1 MIRIR
6 LSLVMGIFAA
16 APAMLSVTPAT
27 AQETPKNLQLRIPAD
42 RNWIFDA
49 EHPARFALELNS
61 PKPGI
66 AGELQIDIRTD
77 FGEPIA
83 SRKAAYAFTV
93 DSATVKGGFRSR
105 VNAEIGV
112 LSPGFYQAYFIAGAD
127 TLRHIFFGYEPE
139 RIVSEPDGKADLKKF
154 WRKTLAEL
162 KGVAPDYRMT
172 PLADAST
179 PERAVYE
186 VQMQSLEGETLRGYW
201 AVPEDGRKHPAVVVY
216 QGYGAT
222 TWIPK
227 PTDYPGWC
235 VLVIPPRGQGL
246 NKTWNRFGEWIS
258 YGLDSPWHYYY
269 RGAFADTVRSIDFVF
284 AQSGFDGRNLFAT
297 GISQG
302 GGLTL
307 VAASLDRRVRA
318 AAPIVPFL
326 GDFPDY
332 FRLVPWPAS
341 LVFEGAEKQHVTREA
356 VFNLLSY
363 FDLKNLCRRI
373 ECPVLM
379 GFGLQDVIT
388 PPHTNFAAYNPIRA
402 PKRWIC
408 YPESGHYAAYDN
420 MDIWIA
426 ESTRFFHTP
435 MKTSNR

>member
-1 MIRIR
+1 MNRTTIF
-6 LSLVMGIFAA
+6 LVTGLLAA
-16 APAMLSVTPAT
+16 APAAAV
-27 AQETPKNLQLRIPAD
+27 AQKASEKLQLHIPTD

-49 EHPARFALELNS
+49 EHPACFTLELTS
-61 PKPGI
+61 PEAGI
-66 AGELQIDIRTD
+66 ASDLRIDIRTD
-77 FGEPIA
+77 FGEPVT
-83 SRKAAYAFTV
+83 SGKAAYAFTS
-93 DSATVKGGFRSR
+93 DSVAPQDGFRSR
-105 VNAEIGV
+105 ANTRADNLG
-112 LSPGFYQAYFIAGAD
+112 PGFYQAYFIAGTD

-139 RIVSEPDGKADLKKF
+139 RIVSEPDGKADLKQF
-154 WRKTLAEL
+154 WRRTLAEL
-162 KGVAPDYRMT
+162 KRVKPEYRAV
-172 PLADAST
+172 PLADSST

-186 VQMQSLEGETLRGYW
+186 VQMQSLGGETLRGYW
-201 AVPEDGRKHPAVVVY
+201 AVPADGGKHPAVVVY

-222 TWIPK
+222 TWIPG
-227 PTDYPGWC
+227 PADYPGWC

-246 NKTWNRFGEWIS
+246 NKPWNRFGEWMS

-284 AQSGFDGRNLFAT
+284 AQPGFDGRNLFAT

-307 VAASLDRRVRA
+307 VAAALDRRVRA

-356 VFNLLSY
+356 VFSTLSY
-363 FDLKNLCRRI
+363 FDLKNLCRQV

-379 GFGLQDVIT
+379 GFGLQDTIT

-408 YPESGHYAAYDN
+408 YPESGHHAAYDN
-420 MDIWIA
+420 MDVWIA
-426 ESTRFFHTP
+426 ESTRFFREYMAGGQGH
-435 MKTSNR
+435 

>member
-1 MIRIR
+1 MNRTTIF
-6 LSLVMGIFAA
+6 LVTGLLAA
-16 APAMLSVTPAT
+16 APAAAV
-27 AQETPKNLQLRIPAD
+27 AQKASEKLQLHIPTN

-49 EHPARFALELNS
+49 EHPACFTLELTS
-61 PKPGI
+61 PEAGI
-66 AGELQIDIRTD
+66 AGDLRIDIRTD
-77 FGEPIA
+77 FGEPVT
-83 SRKAAYAFTV
+83 SGKAAYAFTS
-93 DSATVKGGFRSR
+93 DSVAPQGGFRSR
-105 VNAEIGV
+105 AHTHADNLG
-112 LSPGFYQAYFIAGAD
+112 PGFYQAYFIAGTD

-139 RIVSEPDGKADLKKF
+139 RIVSEPDGKADLKQF
-154 WRKTLAEL
+154 WRRTLAEL
-162 KGVAPDYRMT
+162 KRVKPEYRAV
-172 PLADAST
+172 PLAGSST

-186 VQMQSLEGETLRGYW
+186 VQMQSFGGETLRGYW
-201 AVPEDGRKHPAVVVY
+201 AVPADGGKHPAVVVY

-222 TWIPK
+222 TWIPG
-227 PTDYPGWC
+227 PADYPGWC

-246 NKTWNRFGEWIS
+246 NRPWNRFGEWMS

-284 AQSGFDGRNLFAT
+284 AQPGFDGRNLFTT

-307 VAASLDRRVRA
+307 VAAALDRRVRA

-341 LVFEGAEKQHVTREA
+341 LVFEGAEKQHVRREA
-356 VFNLLSY
+356 VFSTLSY
-363 FDLKNLCRRI
+363 FDLKNLSRQV

-379 GFGLQDVIT
+379 GFGLQDIIT

-408 YPESGHYAAYDN
+408 YPESGHHAAYDN
-420 MDIWIA
+420 MDVWIA
-426 ESTRFFHTP
+426 ESTRFFRGCMAGGQGH
-435 MKTSNR
+435 

>member
-1 MIRIR
+1 MNRIT
-6 LSLVMGIFAA
+6 LFLVTGLLAA
-16 APAMLSVTPAT
+16 APAAAV
-27 AQETPKNLQLRIPAD
+27 AQKASEKLQLHIPTD

-49 EHPARFALELNS
+49 EHPVRFTLELTS
-61 PKPGI
+61 PEAGI
-66 AGELQIDIRTD
+66 AGDLRIDIRTD
-77 FGEPIA
+77 FGEPVM
-83 SRKAAYAFTV
+83 SDKAAYAFTP
-93 DSATVKGGFRSR
+93 DSVAPQGGFRCR
-105 VNAEIGV
+105 ANTRADKLG
-112 LSPGFYQAYFIAGAD
+112 PGFYQAYFIAGAD

-139 RIVSEPDGKADLKKF
+139 RIVSEPDGKADLKQF
-154 WRKTLAEL
+154 WRRTLAEL
-162 KGVAPDYRMT
+162 KRVKPEYRAV
-172 PLADAST
+172 PLADSST

-186 VQMQSLEGETLRGYW
+186 VQMQSLGGETLRGYW
-201 AVPEDGRKHPAVVVY
+201 AVPADGGKHPAVVVY

-222 TWIPK
+222 TWIPG
-227 PTDYPGWC
+227 PADYPGWC

-246 NKTWNRFGEWIS
+246 NKPWNRFGEWMS

-284 AQSGFDGRNLFAT
+284 AQPGFDGRNLFAT

-307 VAASLDRRVRA
+307 VAAALDRRVRA

-341 LVFEGAEKQHVTREA
+341 LVFEGAEKQHVTREE
-356 VFNLLSY
+356 VFSTLSY
-363 FDLKNLCRRI
+363 FDLKNLSRQV

-379 GFGLQDVIT
+379 GFGLQDIIT

-408 YPESGHYAAYDN
+408 YPESGHHAAYDN
-420 MDIWIA
+420 MEVWIA
-426 ESTRFFHTP
+426 ESTRFFRGCMAGGQGH
-435 MKTSNR
+435 

>member
-1 MIRIR
+1 MNRTTIF
-6 LSLVMGIFAA
+6 LVTGLLAA
-16 APAMLSVTPAT
+16 APAAAV
-27 AQETPKNLQLRIPAD
+27 AQKASEKLQLHIPTD

-49 EHPARFALELNS
+49 EHPACFTLELTS
-61 PKPGI
+61 PEAGI
-66 AGELQIDIRTD
+66 AGDLRIDIRTD
-77 FGEPIA
+77 FGEPVT
-83 SRKAAYAFTV
+83 SGKAAYAFTS
-93 DSATVKGGFRSR
+93 DSVAPQGGFRSR
-105 VNAEIGV
+105 ANTRADNLG
-112 LSPGFYQAYFIAGAD
+112 PGFYQAYFIAVTD

-139 RIVSEPDGKADLKKF
+139 RIVSEPDGKADLKQF
-154 WRKTLAEL
+154 WRRTLAEL
-162 KGVAPDYRMT
+162 KHVKPEYRAV
-172 PLADAST
+172 PLADSST

-186 VQMQSLEGETLRGYW
+186 VQMQSLGGETLRGYW
-201 AVPEDGRKHPAVVVY
+201 AVPADGGKHPAVVVY

-222 TWIPK
+222 TWIPG
-227 PTDYPGWC
+227 PADYPGWC

-246 NKTWNRFGEWIS
+246 NKPWNRFGEWMS

-284 AQSGFDGRNLFAT
+284 AQPGFDGRNLFTT

-302 GGLTL
+302 EGLTL
-307 VAASLDRRVRA
+307 VAAALDRRVRA

-356 VFNLLSY
+356 VFSTLSY
-363 FDLKNLCRRI
+363 FDLKNLSRRV

-379 GFGLQDVIT
+379 GFGLQDIIT

-408 YPESGHYAAYDN
+408 YPESGHHAAYDN
-420 MDIWIA
+420 MDVWIA
-426 ESTRFFHTP
+426 ESTRFFREYMAGGQGH
-435 MKTSNR
+435 

>member
-1 MIRIR
+1 MNRTTIF
-6 LSLVMGIFAA
+6 LVTGLLAA
-16 APAMLSVTPAT
+16 APAAAV
-27 AQETPKNLQLRIPAD
+27 AQKASEKLQLHIPTD

-49 EHPARFALELNS
+49 EHPACFTLELTS
-61 PKPGI
+61 PEAGI
-66 AGELQIDIRTD
+66 AGDLRIDIRTD
-77 FGEPIA
+77 FGEPVT
-83 SRKAAYAFTV
+83 SGKAAYAFTS
-93 DSATVKGGFRSR
+93 DSVAPQGGFCSR
-105 VNAEIGV
+105 ANTHADNLG
-112 LSPGFYQAYFIAGAD
+112 PGFYQAYFIAGTD

-139 RIVSEPDGKADLKKF
+139 RIVSEPDGKADLKQF
-154 WRKTLAEL
+154 WRRTLAEL
-162 KGVAPDYRMT
+162 KRVKPEYRAV
-172 PLADAST
+172 PLADSST

-186 VQMQSLEGETLRGYW
+186 VQMQSLGGETLRGYW
-201 AVPEDGRKHPAVVVY
+201 AVPADGGKHPAVVVY

-222 TWIPK
+222 TWIPG
-227 PTDYPGWC
+227 PADYPGWC

-246 NKTWNRFGEWIS
+246 NKPWNRFGEWMS
-258 YGLDSPWHYYY
+258 YGLDSPGHYYY

-284 AQSGFDGRNLFAT
+284 AQPGFDGRNLFTT

-307 VAASLDRRVRA
+307 VAAALDRRVRA

-341 LVFEGAEKQHVTREA
+341 LVFEGAEKQHVTREE
-356 VFNLLSY
+356 VFSTLSY
-363 FDLKNLCRRI
+363 FDLKNLCRQV

-379 GFGLQDVIT
+379 GFGLQDIIT

-408 YPESGHYAAYDN
+408 YPESGHHAAYDN
-420 MDIWIA
+420 MDVWIA
-426 ESTRFFHTP
+426 ESTRFFREYMAGGQGH
-435 MKTSNR
+435 

>member
-1 MIRIR
+1 MNRTT
-6 LSLVMGIFAA
+6 LFLVTWLLAATPAA
-16 APAMLSVTPAT
+16 AV
-27 AQETPKNLQLRIPAD
+27 AQKASEKLQLHIPTD

-49 EHPARFALELNS
+49 EHPACFTLELTS
-61 PKPGI
+61 PKAGI
-66 AGELQIDIRTD
+66 AGDLRIDIRTD
-77 FGEPIA
+77 FGEPVT
-83 SRKAAYAFTV
+83 SGKAAYAFTS
-93 DSATVKGGFRSR
+93 DSVAPQGGFRSR
-105 VNAEIGV
+105 ANTRADNLG
-112 LSPGFYQAYFIAGAD
+112 PGFYQAYFIAGTD

-154 WRKTLAEL
+154 WRRTLAEL
-162 KGVAPDYRMT
+162 KRVKPEYRAV
-172 PLADAST
+172 PLADSST

-186 VQMQSLEGETLRGYW
+186 VQMQSLGDETLRGYW
-201 AVPEDGRKHPAVVVY
+201 AVPADGGKHPAVVVY

-222 TWIPK
+222 TWIPG
-227 PTDYPGWC
+227 PADYPGWC

-246 NKTWNRFGEWIS
+246 NKPWNRFGEWMS
-258 YGLDSPWHYYY
+258 YGLDSPGHYYY

-284 AQSGFDGRNLFAT
+284 AQPGFDGRNLFAT

-307 VAASLDRRVRA
+307 VAAALDRRVRA

-341 LVFEGAEKQHVTREA
+341 LVFEGAEKQHVTQEE
-356 VFNLLSY
+356 VFSTLSY
-363 FDLKNLCRRI
+363 FDLKNLCRRV

-379 GFGLQDVIT
+379 GFGLQDIIT

-408 YPESGHYAAYDN
+408 YPESGHHAAYDN
-420 MDIWIA
+420 MDVWIA
-426 ESTRFFHTP
+426 ESTRFFREYMAGGQGH
-435 MKTSNR
+435 